1 SEPGAR
7 TRCHVVAWSARGRRI
22 GNLTGW
28 RESCQGSRIW
38 SRLSGIPPRGR
49 LPQIETLNFHG
60 SLGGVISH
68 SFVLS
73 RNLPMTPIRAIVNDR
88 PSRLFSA
95 QQEALQRSLGWPLSS
110 RHLSSPLPPSPIPH
124 PPSAIRHLSSAI
136 RHLSSA
142 ISPSPFPVPHSAFR
156 IPHFLTG
163 GDDATLLTTLEALLN
178 ALPAVASTE
187 EAPKLEAHLAA
198 ASSDFAAL
206 EKLRK
211 LAFTDQVPAPARQM
225 LLPIPTDDVDNDM
238 SEE

>member
-1 SEPGAR
+1 MSRRGLVRAR
-7 TRCHVVAWSARGRRI
+7 EENWKSDR
-22 GNLTGW
+22 LTGILPGKPDLVKVEW
-28 RESCQGSRIW
+28 DPAAGSAPSDRNAEL
-38 SRLSGIPPRGR
+38 SRFARRRDFAFFRSKS
-49 LPQIETLNFHG
+49 QSAND
-60 SLGGVISH
+60 SH
-68 SFVLS
+68 SSNRKRPTIPFVQCAAGGA
-73 RNLPMTPIRAIVNDR
+73 PA
-88 PSRLFSA
+88 F
-95 QQEALQRSLGWPLSS
+95 LGVAPFVAAFVIP
-110 RHLSSPLPPSPIPH
+110 HPPSPIPP

>member
-1 SEPGAR
+1 A
-7 TRCHVVAWSARGRRI
+7 
-22 GNLTGW
+22 
-28 RESCQGSRIW
+28 
-38 SRLSGIPPRGR
+38 
-49 LPQIETLNFHG
+49 
-60 SLGGVISH
+60 
-68 SFVLS
+68 FV
-73 RNLPMTPIRAIVNDR
+73 
-88 PSRLFSA
+88 
-95 QQEALQRSLGWPLSS
+95 
-110 RHLSSPLPPSPIPH
+110 IPH
-124 PPSAIRHLSSAI
+124 PPSGICHLPSGI
-136 RHLSSA
+136 CHLPFLLLH
-142 ISPSPFPVPHSAFR
+142 SPFR
-156 IPHFLTG
+156 IPHFLAE